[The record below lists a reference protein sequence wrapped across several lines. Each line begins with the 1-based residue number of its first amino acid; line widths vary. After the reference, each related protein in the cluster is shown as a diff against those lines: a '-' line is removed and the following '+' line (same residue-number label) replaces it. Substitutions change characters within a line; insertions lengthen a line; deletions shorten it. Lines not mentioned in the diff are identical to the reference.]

1 MPPKN
6 NPLGLN
12 SLQRKTL
19 ALLQELARDPDCIQK
34 DAHTGDVKIVRFP
47 VIHGN
52 HFHVGESVV
61 LSKDATGLTNEAV
74 WKALERKGLAVSEF
88 PYSISLTPAG
98 LEYDSGMREEMF
110 QHPSAGGH

>member
-1 MPPKN
+1 MPPKS

-12 SLQRKTL
+12 TLQRKTL
-19 ALLQELARDPDCIQK
+19 ALLQQLAEDPECGEK
-34 DAHTGDVKIVRFP
+34 DSKSGEVRIVRFP

-74 WKALERKGLAVSEF
+74 WVALERRGLARSEF
-88 PYSISLTPAG
+88 PHAIHLTPAG
-98 LEYDSGMREEMF
+98 MSYYAGMGEMF
-110 QHPSAGGH
+110 QAAGH

>member
-1 MPPKN
+1 MPPKS

-12 SLQRKTL
+12 PLQRKTL

-34 DAHTGDVKIVRFP
+34 DALTGAVKVVRFP

-61 LSKDATGLTNEAV
+61 MSKDANGLTNEAV

-88 PYSISLTPAG
+88 PYSISLTQAG

>member
-1 MPPKN
+1 VPPKN

-12 SLQRKTL
+12 PLQRKTL
-19 ALLQELARDPDCIQK
+19 ALLQELAKDPDCIQK
-34 DAHTGDVKIVRFP
+34 DTHTGDVKIVRFP

-74 WKALERKGLAVSEF
+74 WRALERKGLAQAEF
-88 PYSISLTPAG
+88 PYSISLTAAG
-98 LEYDSGMREEMF
+98 LAYDSGMREEMF

>member
-1 MPPKN
+1 MPPKI

-12 SLQRKTL
+12 PLQRKTL
-19 ALLQELARDPDCIQK
+19 TLLQALAEDPECGKLDEPS
-34 DAHTGDVKIVRFP
+34 GEVRIVRFP

-61 LSKDATGLTNEAV
+61 MSKDATGLTNEAV
-74 WKALERKGLAVSEF
+74 WKALDRKGLAKSEF

>member
-12 SLQRKTL
+12 PLQRKTL
-19 ALLQELARDPDCIQK
+19 ALLQELAKDPECGVRD
-34 DAHTGDVKIVRFP
+34 DATGNVKILRFP

-52 HFHVGESVV
+52 HFHVGEAVV
-61 LSKDATGLTNEAV
+61 MSKDATGLTNEAV
-74 WKALERKGLAVSEF
+74 WKALERKGLAASEF
-88 PYSISLTPAG
+88 PYSIALTPSG
-98 LEYDSGMREEMF
+98 ISYDSGMQEEMF

>member
-12 SLQRKTL
+12 PLQRKTL
-19 ALLQELARDPDCIQK
+19 ALLQELAKDPECGVP
-34 DAHTGDVKIVRFP
+34 DAATGNVKILRFP

-61 LSKDATGLTNEAV
+61 MSKDATGLTNEAV
-74 WKALERKGLAVSEF
+74 WKALERKGLAASEF
-88 PYSISLTPAG
+88 PYSIALTPAG
-98 LEYDSGMREEMF
+98 VSYDHGMQEEMF